1 MKTRILTNRRARLLA
16 ISLALSAV
24 VWTTPQNVIMAQEA
38 NKNNLTQYSEKAKGW
53 QEKMSEAFRDAWRG
67 LGADKNAKSMTTSSM
82 AVASVDL
89 REQEDSYT
97 VRLNLPNRNLDKVEI
112 DLNQDTLNINAP
124 AEGKIASYQQAI
136 TLTGVTPKAKPQIER
151 KRQDGLIVVTV
162 PKTSTRVTASAPPLI
177 VLPRVLD
184 TWDEDVLAQMWRM
197 QRQMDRIFEE
207 GFSEFRAAPN
217 LQGYF
222 NQLRFG
228 SSVDM
233 QEEKGQYVV
242 RAYLPNRNMNN
253 VNVTVKDQTLT
264 IEAKAEN
271 GTKEKDGSQI
281 SEKAYY
287 SQFLTLPG
295 PVNIDKM
302 KVDKKEDMLIIT
314 LPKHGANPAP

>member
-1 MKTRILTNRRARLLA
+1 MKTKIVINRRARLLA
-16 ISLALSAV
+16 ISLALSAGL
-24 VWTTPQNVIMAQEA
+24 WTTTPSAILAQEA
-38 NKNNLTQYSEKAKGW
+38 NKNEPGQFSEKAKGW
-53 QEKMSEAFRDAWRG
+53 QEKMSEAFRDAWHG
-67 LGADKNAKSMTTSSM
+67 LGADKNAKSMTASSM

-112 DLNQDTLNINAP
+112 DLNENTLNINAP
-124 AEGKIASYQQAI
+124 AEGKTASYQQAI
-136 TLTGVTPKAKPQIER
+136 TLSGVTPAAKLQIER
-151 KRQDGLIVVTV
+151 KQQDGLIVVTV
-162 PKTSTRVTASAPPLI
+162 PKTADRMTASAPPLI
-177 VLPRVLD
+177 VPSRALD
-184 TWDEDVLAQMWRM
+184 PWDEDVLAQMWRM

-207 GFSEFRAAPN
+207 SFSEFRTAPS

-222 NQLRFG
+222 NQPRFG
-228 SSVDM
+228 SSVDL
-233 QEEKGQYVV
+233 QEEKDQYVV

-287 SQFLTLPG
+287 SQLLTLPG
-295 PVNIDKM
+295 PVKVDKM

-314 LPKHGANPAP
+314 LPKGSV